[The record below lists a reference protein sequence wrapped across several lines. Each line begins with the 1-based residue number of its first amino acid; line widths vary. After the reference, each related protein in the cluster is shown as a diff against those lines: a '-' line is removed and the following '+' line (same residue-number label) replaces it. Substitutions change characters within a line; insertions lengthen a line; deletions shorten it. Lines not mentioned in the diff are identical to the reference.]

1 MTCKIAPVDSKVKQE
16 DPSMGKL
23 WMSTEAEHPDYT
35 WWEVCGKVCTD
46 PCTLKCDHTF
56 CRTCLT
62 QYLQSRQD
70 VIQSKTFSCPHCR
83 QASIVPD
90 PARPTE
96 EWVEQFATS
105 HMKPPADCL
114 PVVSDSKDVPAGTTI
129 NVRSTRNKCGEHSN
143 RAMEFHCK
151 DCTKT
156 VCPVCC
162 ILYHRKCESVV
173 TLQSMIPEMRNTL
186 QENSQILSA
195 KITDI
200 HSKVSA
206 NRDIYTQM
214 QQGITGLQAEITSY
228 CQLTRELI
236 REKEDVMMQGLD
248 KRTKEQRETLQD
260 LIKTGE
266 SEERMHK
273 QQVEFIQRTLESE
286 GTMDLYEVYQTCLSG
301 EILATSVEDYAIT
314 EAEPG
319 LAVNVKAELENIRIV
334 LNESLFLCSGPDN
347 TGSVTS
353 TITKDME
360 GKDGRGCTD
369 AVDESDDIDGKLQTE
384 QELESDRQGLQL
396 DIDEQIETDS
406 KPNFRKGP
414 AADLHEG
421 PRTNNDEGDTD
432 MEKYARCE
440 LVWSM
445 SADEPNSPHMAIMY
459 TRSKSP
465 KLQESRKRH
474 NSAPQ
479 LNNGSHTTVKAR
491 PDGEESLEVGSHP
504 GGMFDI
510 QEEGDVVTP
519 GTIFTETLSLK
530 SETVYQSAPDLTTK
544 LHTGTDYSLYPE
556 TERSCSSGHRNQLTW
571 NGDPSPTNFEQVS
584 QLELKRDFTPVT
596 VSEQTENQGLEGQE
610 SDSFKSKILLPHDN
624 DSVLEESFTQ
634 SVLMLKVDKEK
645 GEGHEES
652 DEDLPE
658 DTKTD
663 TQETVRLDVEDV
675 SGNLQE
681 CQRSETERA
690 YNFDSDS
697 LPVYHD
703 TIHTVNSLDIVVL
716 SLEHGFVY
724 AVTNAMESAV
734 KCIYRTSKK
743 KCENTL
749 RISKLPWAVAKMSN
763 DMVAVTVPRARQIVL
778 ANVDPELQLHSVI
791 RTHKS
796 YYGLAVLEESM
807 FVAGNTSDSCI
818 DILAL
823 SGKVIR
829 TIYNS
834 SVKCPNFIC
843 PTPKQGFIVSDRQT
857 KTVICFTATGEVNF
871 TYSSKEK
878 AFKEN
883 RGIATSDSGHVLV
896 ADAEAD
902 KIVLLTEKGE
912 YVRDVLTFK
921 DDIRKPVGLY
931 LHGAFLYVTQWQ
943 NRIKVF
949 KFT

>member
-1 MTCKIAPVDSKVKQE
+1 
-16 DPSMGKL
+16 
-23 WMSTEAEHPDYT
+23 MSTESEHPDYT
-35 WWEVCGKVCTD
+35 WCSTCGKVCTD

-114 PVVSDSKDVPAGTTI
+114 PVVSDSKGVPAEMSCYTCSENGNCTQGSVWCGMCEIYLCITCHRIHRSLPMSRDHTVTDVVEGTTI
-129 NVRSTRNKCGEHSN
+129 NARNTRNKCEEHSN

-162 ILYHRKCESVV
+162 ILYHRKCES
-173 TLQSMIPEMRNTL
+173 
-186 QENSQILSA
+186 
-195 KITDI
+195 
-200 HSKVSA
+200 
-206 NRDIYTQM
+206 
-214 QQGITGLQAEITSY
+214 
-228 CQLTRELI
+228 
-236 REKEDVMMQGLD
+236 GLD

-286 GTMDLYEVYQTCLSG
+286 GTMDLYEVYQACLSG

-353 TITKDME
+353 AITKDME
-360 GKDGRGCTD
+360 GKDGLGCTD

-414 AADLHEG
+414 AADLHNMKVRG
-421 PRTNNDEGDTD
+421 RTMT
-432 MEKYARCE
+432 
-440 LVWSM
+440 
-445 SADEPNSPHMAIMY
+445 
-459 TRSKSP
+459 KSP

-504 GGMFDI
+504 GGMFDK

-530 SETVYQSAPDLTTK
+530 SETVYQSAPNLTTK

-584 QLELKRDFTPVT
+584 QLELKRDFSPVT
-596 VSEQTENQGLEGQE
+596 VSERTENQGLEGQE

-690 YNFDSDS
+690 YKFDSDS

-829 TIYNS
+829 TISNS

-843 PTPKQGFIVSDRQT
+843 STPKQGFIVSDRQT
-857 KTVICFTATGEVNF
+857 KTVICFAATGEVDF
-871 TYSSKEK
+871 TYSSKEQ

-883 RGIATSDSGHVLV
+883 RGIVTSDSGHVLV